1 MIDHYDW
8 AGGREAMIRFG
19 PSMGPVVVAVLPLF
33 EEANRTRTFVSGIL
47 RRLAERDIAG
57 ALPDLPGQGESLVPT
72 ENAMLAGWRT
82 ALSSAAL
89 AAADDRPVHI
99 LSCRGGA
106 LLDHDVKAASRWQ
119 LAPAKGE
126 ALVRELLR
134 TSAAAGSRVDI
145 DLDNYNDEGSA
156 VAIAGNALSRTL
168 LRDLN
173 AADCVREGAVRVVRL
188 ETDPAVADRKV
199 SGAPLWRQ
207 SEPGDDPALADLLA
221 DDLADWIARCA
232 S

>member
-1 MIDHYDW
+1 
-8 AGGREAMIRFG
+8 MIRFG
-19 PSMGPVVVAVLPLF
+19 PATGPVVVAVLPLF
-33 EEANRTRTFVSGIL
+33 EEANRTRTFLSGVL
-47 RRLAERDIAG
+47 RRLAARDIAG

-82 ALSSAAL
+82 ALASAAT
-89 AAADDRPVHI
+89 AAAGERPVHI
-99 LSCRGGA
+99 LSFRGGA

-126 ALVRELLR
+126 ALVRELIR
-134 TSAAAGSRVDI
+134 TSAAAGARIDI
-145 DLDNYNDEGSA
+145 DLGNYNDEGGP
-156 VAIAGNALSRTL
+156 VTIAGNALSRTL

-199 SGAPLWRQ
+199 AGAPLWRQ

-221 DDLADWIARCA
+221 DDIVDWIARCA

>member
-1 MIDHYDW
+1 
-8 AGGREAMIRFG
+8 MIRFG
-19 PSMGPVVVAVLPLF
+19 PATGPVVVAVLPLL
-33 EEANRTRTFVSGIL
+33 EEANRTRTFVSGML
-47 RRLAERDIAG
+47 RRLAARDIAG

-72 ENAMLAGWRT
+72 QNAMLAGWRT
-82 ALSSAAL
+82 ALASAAT
-89 AAADDRPVHI
+89 AAAGERPVHI
-99 LSCRGGA
+99 LSFRGGA

-134 TSAAAGSRVDI
+134 TSAAAGARIDI
-145 DLDNYNDEGSA
+145 DLGNYNDEGGP
-156 VAIAGNALSRTL
+156 VTIAGNALSRTL

-173 AADCVREGAVRVVRL
+173 AADCVRDGKIRVVRL

-199 SGAPLWRQ
+199 AGAPLWRQ

-221 DDLADWIARCA
+221 DDIADWIAQCA
-232 S
+232 N

>member
-19 PSMGPVVVAVLPLF
+19 PATGPVVVAVLPLF
-33 EEANRTRTFVSGIL
+33 EEANRTRTFVTGLL
-47 RRLAERDIAG
+47 RSLADRGIAG
-57 ALPDLPGQGESLVPT
+57 ALPDLPGQGESAVVT

-82 ALSSAAL
+82 ALT
-89 AAADDRPVHI
+89 AAAATAAGKRPVHI
-99 LSCRGGA
+99 LSFRGGA
-106 LLDHDVKAASRWQ
+106 LLDHGVKAASRWQ

-134 TSAAAGSRVDI
+134 TSAAAGVRVDI
-145 DLDNYNDEGSA
+145 DLGNYNDEGGA
-156 VAIAGNALSRTL
+156 VTIAGNMLSRTL

-173 AADCVREGAVRVVRL
+173 AADCVRDGAVRVVRL

-199 SGAPLWRQ
+199 AGAPLWRQ
-207 SEPGDDPALADLLA
+207 SEPGDDPALAALLA
-221 DDLADWIARCA
+221 DDIAGWIDRCA

>member
-19 PSMGPVVVAVLPLF
+19 PAKGPVVVAVLPLF
-33 EEANRTRTFVSGIL
+33 EEANRTRTFVSGVL
-47 RRLAERDIAG
+47 RRLADRGIAG

-82 ALSSAAL
+82 ALDSAA
-89 AAADDRPVHI
+89 AAAAGERPIHI
-99 LSCRGGA
+99 LSIRGGA

-134 TSAAAGSRVDI
+134 TSAAAGAPVEL
-145 DLDNYNDEGSA
+145 DLSNYSDDGGA
-156 VAIAGNALSRTL
+156 VTIAGNALSRTL

-173 AADCVREGAVRVVRL
+173 AADCVRDGAVRVIRL
-188 ETDPAVADRKV
+188 DSDPAVADRKV
-199 SGAPLWRQ
+199 AGAPLWRQ
-207 SEPGDDPALADLLA
+207 SEPGDDPMLAALLA
-221 DDLADWIARCA
+221 DDIADWIARCA

>member
-1 MIDHYDW
+1 
-8 AGGREAMIRFG
+8 
-19 PSMGPVVVAVLPLF
+19 
-33 EEANRTRTFVSGIL
+33 
-47 RRLAERDIAG
+47 
-57 ALPDLPGQGESLVPT
+57 LPDLPGQNESPVAT
-72 ENAMLAGWRT
+72 EYAMLAGWRT
-82 ALSSAAL
+82 ALASAAKT
-89 AAADDRPVHI
+89 AGGERPVHI

-134 TSAAAGSRVDI
+134 TSAAAGARIEI
-145 DLDNYNDEGSA
+145 DLGNYNDEGGP
-156 VAIAGNALSRTL
+156 VTIAGNALSRTL

-188 ETDPAVADRKV
+188 DTDPAVADRKV
-199 SGAPLWRQ
+199 AGAPLWRQ
-207 SEPGDDPALADLLA
+207 SEPGDDPPLADLLA
-221 DDLADWIARCA
+221 DDIADWIARCA

>member
-1 MIDHYDW
+1 VNDM
-8 AGGREAMIRFG
+8 
-19 PSMGPVVVAVLPLF
+19 
-33 EEANRTRTFVSGIL
+33 L
-47 RRLAERDIAG
+47 RRLAERHIAS

-82 ALSSAAL
+82 ALVSAAT
-89 AAADDRPVHI
+89 AAAGERPVHI

-134 TSAAAGSRVDI
+134 TSAAAGARVDI

-156 VAIAGNALSRTL
+156 VTIAGNALSRTL

-173 AADCVREGAVRVVRL
+173 AADCVREGAVRVLRL

-199 SGAPLWRQ
+199 AGAPLWRQ
-207 SEPGDDPALADLLA
+207 SEPGDDPALAALLA
-221 DDLADWIARCA
+221 DDIAGWIARCA
-232 S
+232 N